1 MEAQMVIIVFQL
13 VVLTFTIER
22 AGNKIAEAIE
32 KASNGSTAKE
42 AK

>member
-1 MEAQMVIIVFQL
+1 MMMALICLQFAF
-13 VVLTFTIER
+13 VVLAIER

-32 KASNGSTAKE
+32 KASRGSTAKE